1 MFENIR
7 LITKKNNKICDPGP
21 SWTAKSK
28 IHCCC
33 ELNFGLGEKFT
44 WTPHHSIPLTRLID
58 FYNELIKSISGP
70 LGKEYQYSF
79 ANNHCTI
86 VVLWSTADR
95 SNFDFTFRWR
105 YYNYDNEVFRKRI
118 SFASFYSYNRS
129 LFFTVMHVLIK
140 SASEEA
146 CVRAG
151 ELFYKPDGHPY
162 EFKLGQKVKTGA
174 HVKKERV
181 GHIIR
186 RFYHK
191 KRETN
196 MYQLLVNDKTIE
208 RWFLPNDLEKI

>member
-7 LITKKNNKICDPGP
+7 LITKKNNKISDPDL
-21 SWTAKSK
+21 SWNARSK

-44 WTPHHSIPLTRLID
+44 WSQHHSIPLTRLIT
-58 FYNELIKSISGP
+58 FYNQLFKSISAP
-70 LGKEYQYSF
+70 LGKEHQYSF
-79 ANNHCTI
+79 PNNHYTI

-95 SNFDFTFRWR
+95 SNFNFTFRYR
-105 YYNYDNEVFRKRI
+105 CYNHDSEVYRKTI
-118 SFASFYSYNRS
+118 SSSGFYSYNRS

-151 ELFYKPDGHPY
+151 ELFYGSDTHPY
-162 EFKLGQKVKTGA
+162 EFKMGQKVKTGA

-181 GHIIR
+181 GYIIH
-186 RFYHK
+186 RFYHE
-191 KRETN
+191 KRKIN
-196 MYQLLVNDKTIE
+196 VYQLLVNDKTIE
-208 RWFLPNDLEKI
+208 RWFWPGDLERI